1 MRQRPERVRDQGN
14 RSWATLRK
22 NRRAPEQKSGQRC
35 GKLWGNPVEIVE
47 RNKSSAV
54 VKGSN
59 INDITTNARKA
70 RLASRRFREHFL
82 CFACMSGRAPQM
94 KINCSETLLL
104 IRLMAAN
111 CSTHWPSAGGFWL
124 VSSRPSIDLNVIR

>member
-1 MRQRPERVRDQGN
+1 MRQRPNRVRDQGN

-59 INDITTNARKA
+59 INDITNARKA

-82 CFACMSGRAPQM
+82 CFGVHLGARTSNENQ
-94 KINCSETLLL
+94 LQ
-104 IRLMAAN
+104 
-111 CSTHWPSAGGFWL
+111 
-124 VSSRPSIDLNVIR
+124 